1 MKHEMC
7 YKTVLSPSYKGRT
20 TFRRV
25 YYHPKTGYQIAV
37 VTQFG
42 TLMPEDRSMGYWNRY
57 WVSFPSETPN
67 SYTFRLGS
75 LEAAERHIRREYSLL
90 GRWMNRIMI
99 TLTNAREKLPRYYD

>member
-1 MKHEMC
+1 MRHELR
-7 YKTVLSPSYKGRT
+7 YNTVLTPSIKGHT

-37 VTQFG
+37 VTRFG
-42 TLMPEDRSMGYWNRY
+42 ILMPVDRSLRYWDRY

-67 SYTFRLGS
+67 AFTFRVGS
-75 LEAAERHIRREYSLL
+75 LWNAERYIRREYTLW

-99 TLTNAREKLPRYYD
+99 TLANAREKLPRYYE